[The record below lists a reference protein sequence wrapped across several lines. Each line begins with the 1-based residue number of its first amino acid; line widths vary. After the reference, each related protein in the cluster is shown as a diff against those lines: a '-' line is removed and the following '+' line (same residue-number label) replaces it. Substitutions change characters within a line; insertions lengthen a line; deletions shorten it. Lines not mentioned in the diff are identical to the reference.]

1 MFSLLSNTM
10 KKTTNNITSLLGGK
24 KEKISKEQLEEV
36 LIESDM
42 DYDILEKLLDSLPS
56 NISREQL
63 ESALLNL
70 LTLKETQHNAQ
81 DSQNDNIPNDTS
93 TQNTLQVK
101 LIIGVNGAG
110 KTTTIA
116 KLAHFYKSQGKKVLL
131 GAGDTFRAAAIEQI
145 KSWGQ
150 KLEIPVIAT
159 QHGHDSSA
167 LAFDAITHACAKKYD
182 ILLLDTAGRLH
193 TQTNLTN
200 ELLKI
205 IRVSQKAL
213 DSQNTNTKIAKY
225 LVLDGT
231 QGNSSVNQAKY
242 FTEHCEFQASQN
254 STLQNSAQD
263 GIIVTKLDGTS
274 KGGAIFS
281 VVSELKLPVLFLGVG
296 ERAQDLVHFNPRE
309 FVKTLLDSI
318 FTTES
323 KFSKPRY
330 RILDSY
336 QPNRVEYAREAE
348 TKRDSL
354 PRDDTFKGI
363 ESKG

>member
-10 KKTTNNITSLLGGK
+10 KKTTSNITSLLGGK

-42 DYDILEKLLDSLPS
+42 DYDLLEKLLDSLPS
-56 NISREQL
+56 NISRERL

-70 LTLKETQHNAQ
+70 LTLKKVQ
-81 DSQNDNIPNDTS
+81 DSQNQDSHTHANDAPS
-93 TQNTLQVK
+93 EANTQNALQVK

-205 IRVSQKAL
+205 IRVSKKAL
-213 DSQNTNTKIAKY
+213 DSQNINAKITKY

-231 QGNSSVNQAKY
+231 QGSSSVNQAKY
-242 FTEHCEFQASQN
+242 FSEHCEFQASQSGAQN
-254 STLQNSAQD
+254 GTLQNSTQD

-281 VVSELKLPVLFLGVG
+281 VVGKLNLPVLFLGVG
-296 ERAQDLVHFNPRE
+296 ERAEDLVCFNPQE

-323 KFSKPRY
+323 
-330 RILDSY
+330 
-336 QPNRVEYAREAE
+336 
-348 TKRDSL
+348 
-354 PRDDTFKGI
+354 
-363 ESKG
+363 

>member
-10 KKTTNNITSLLGGK
+10 KKTTSNITSLLGGK
-24 KEKISKEQLEEV
+24 KEKISKEQLEEI

-42 DYDILEKLLDSLPS
+42 DYDLLEKLLDSLPS

-70 LTLKETQHNAQ
+70 LVPKEAQNKAQ
-81 DSQNDNIPNDTS
+81 DSQNKDSQNNSASNDTNA
-93 TQNTLQVK
+93 QNTLQVK

-116 KLAHFYKSQGKKVLL
+116 KLARFYKSQGKKVLL

-213 DSQNTNTKIAKY
+213 DSQNTSTKIAKY

-231 QGNSSVNQAKY
+231 QGSSSVNQAKY
-242 FTEHCEFQASQN
+242 FTEHCEFQASPLQN
-254 STLQNSAQD
+254 GASQNGTSQNSAQD

-296 ERAQDLVHFNPRE
+296 ERAEDLVRFNPQE

-323 KFSKPRY
+323 K
-330 RILDSY
+330 
-336 QPNRVEYAREAE
+336 
-348 TKRDSL
+348 
-354 PRDDTFKGI
+354 G
-363 ESKG
+363 